1 MSRRLRSITA
11 PFVVAPPNGA
21 RVRTRLMVDDHDAA
35 ALRAIGAHL
44 GSLAGEDLARRCH
57 EGKRDATQRAQSRRE
72 RKRDLTARSSSRWAG
87 AITRTS
93 EDAWQLAYRNLLA
106 ERRSLSSRVNRI
118 RRRLALATGTG
129 RGRTRGYAT
138 RAERFEKQRRLQV
151 LESRLAVAERRIAD
165 GRVSVCRGG
174 RRLARTR
181 HHCEEAGLAGAGWR
195 ERWEAARLFIT
206 ADGETD
212 KAWGN
217 ETIRFHP
224 DEHWVQV
231 KLPAALSHLANRPH
245 GRYQLSCPVDFPY
258 RGDEVAAQAASGAIR
273 YDVCLDAEKGRW
285 YLDASWTFAG
295 DQIAPALGDL
305 RTDPVLAVDLNHGH
319 LACCVVDP
327 SGNPIGEPT
336 TVPIELAGLPAS
348 TRDGHLR
355 KAITA
360 LTALAREHGCRAI
373 VIEDVDFVANREE
386 GRERQGNRPN
396 RGRRGKSFRHLVA
409 GLPTAKFR
417 ERLIQMATNAGL
429 FVVAVDPAYTS
440 KWGAQHWLAP
450 LKQASPQANGHHAAA
465 LVIGRRG
472 LGHRARRRE
481 RRDSTR
487 PEDREER
494 AADSAVHDVAT
505 PISEPV
511 DQEARE
517 QPHPRRKTQTAE
529 RNTTGEQGGKDRSCR
544 PEVTMGYSLPS

>member
-1 MSRRLRSITA
+1 
-11 PFVVAPPNGA
+11 
-21 RVRTRLMVDDHDAA
+21 MVDDHDAA
-35 ALRAIGAHL
+35 VLRAIGAHL
-44 GSLAGEDLARRCH
+44 GSLAGGDLARRCN
-57 EGKRDATQRAQSRRE
+57 EGKCDAKQRAQSPRE

-118 RRRLALATGTG
+118 RRRLGLAAGTG

-151 LESRLAVAERRIAD
+151 LECRLAEVELRIAN

-174 RRLARTR
+174 RRLARTWR
-181 HHCEEAGLAGAGWR
+181 HREEAGLTEAGWR
-195 ERWEAARLFIT
+195 ERWEVARLFIT
-206 ADGETD
+206 ADGETG
-212 KAWGN
+212 KAWGS

-224 DEHWVQV
+224 GEHWVQV
-231 KLPAALSHLANRPH
+231 KLPAALSHLASRPH
-245 GRYQLSCPVDFPY
+245 GRYQLSCPADFPY

-273 YDVCLDAEKGRW
+273 YDVSLDAEKGRW

-327 SGNPIGEPT
+327 SGNPIGEPA

-355 KAITA
+355 KAISA
-360 LTALAREHGCRAI
+360 LTGLAREHRCRAI

-396 RGRRGKSFRHLVA
+396 RGRRGKSFRRLVA

-429 FVVAVDPAYTS
+429 FVVAADPAYTS

-450 LKQASPQANGHHAAA
+450 LKQASPQADGHHAAA

-481 RRDSTR
+481 RCDSTR

-494 AADSAVHDVAT
+494 AADSAVHGVAT
-505 PISEPV
+505 PIREPV
-511 DQEARE
+511 DREARE
-517 QPHPRRKTQTAE
+517 RPHPRRKTRAAE

-544 PEVTMGYSLPS
+544 PEVTMSYSLPS

>member
-1 MSRRLRSITA
+1 MSRRLRSVTA
-11 PFVVAPPNGA
+11 PFVVAPPKGA
-21 RVRTRLMVDDHDAA
+21 RVRTRLMVDDHDVAV
-35 ALRAIGAHL
+35 LRAIGVHL
-44 GSLAGEDLARRCH
+44 GSLAGQDLARRCK
-57 EGKRDATQRAQSRRE
+57 EGKRDARQRARSRGE

-118 RRRLALATGTG
+118 RRRLGLATGTG
-129 RGRTRGYAT
+129 RGWTRGYAT

-151 LESRLAVAERRIAD
+151 LESRLAEAERRIAD

-174 RRLARTR
+174 TKLARTR

-195 ERWEAARLFIT
+195 ERWRSARLFMT
-206 ADGETD
+206 ADGETG

-217 ETIRFHP
+217 ESIRFHP
-224 DEHWVQV
+224 GEHWVQV

-273 YDVCLDAEKGRW
+273 YDVSLDTDKGRW
-285 YLDASWTFAG
+285 HLDASWTFAG
-295 DQIAPALGDL
+295 DQIMSALGDL

-327 SGNPIGEPT
+327 SGNPTGEPV
-336 TVPIELAGLPAS
+336 TVPIDLAGLPTS

-355 KAITA
+355 KAITSLTGLA
-360 LTALAREHGCRAI
+360 LEHRCRAI
-373 VIEDVDFVANREE
+373 VIEDLDFVANREQ

-396 RGRRGKSFRHLVA
+396 TGRRGKSFRRLVA

-417 ERLIQMATNAGL
+417 ERLVQMATNAGL

-440 KWGAQHWLAP
+440 KWGTQHWLAP

-494 AADSAVHDVAT
+494 AADSAVHDAAT

-511 DQEARE
+511 DQEAQGR
-517 QPHPRRKTQTAE
+517 PRPRRKTRTAE
-529 RNTTGEQGGKDRSCR
+529 RNTTGEQGGEDRSCR
-544 PEVTMGYSLPS
+544 PEVTMPYSLPS

>member
-1 MSRRLRSITA
+1 MSRRLRSVTA
-11 PFVVAPPNGA
+11 PFVVAPPQGA

-35 ALRAIGAHL
+35 VLRAIGAHL
-44 GSLAGEDLARRCH
+44 GSLAGEDLARRCN
-57 EGKRDATQRAQSRRE
+57 EGKRDAQQRARSRRE

-118 RRRLALATGTG
+118 RRRLGLATGTG

-151 LESRLAVAERRIAD
+151 LESRLAEAERRIAE

-181 HHCEEAGLAGAGWR
+181 HHCEEAGLAGAWR
-195 ERWEAARLFIT
+195 REWESARLFIT

-224 DEHWVQV
+224 GEHWVQV

-273 YDVCLDAEKGRW
+273 YDVLLDAEKGRW
-285 YLDASWTFAG
+285 YLDASWTFTG
-295 DQIAPALGDL
+295 DQSAPALGDL

-319 LACCVVDP
+319 LACCILDP
-327 SGNPIGEPT
+327 SGNPTGEPV
-336 TVPIELAGLPAS
+336 TVPFDLAGLPAS

-355 KAITA
+355 KAISA
-360 LTALAREHGCRAI
+360 LTALAREHRCRAI
-373 VIEDVDFVANREE
+373 LIEDLDFVADREQ
-386 GRERQGNRPN
+386 GRERLGNRPN
-396 RGRRGKSFRHLVA
+396 RGRRGKSFRRLVA

-417 ERLIQMATNAGL
+417 ERLVQMATNAGL

-440 KWGAQHWLAP
+440 KWGAQHWLAS

-472 LGHRARRRE
+472 LGYRARRRE
-481 RRDSTR
+481 GRDSTR

-494 AADSAVHDVAT
+494 AADSAVYGVAT
-505 PISEPV
+505 PIREPV
-511 DQEARE
+511 DQEARGR
-517 QPHPRRKTQTAE
+517 PHPRRKTRPAE
-529 RNTTGEQGGKDRSCR
+529 RNTTGDQGGKDRSCR

>member
-1 MSRRLRSITA
+1 MSRRLRSLTA
-11 PFVVAPPNGA
+11 PFVVTPPKGA

-35 ALRAIGAHL
+35 VLRAIGVHL
-44 GSLAGEDLARRCH
+44 GSLAGQDLARRCK
-57 EGKRDATQRAQSRRE
+57 EGKRDARQRARSRGE

-118 RRRLALATGTG
+118 RRRLGLATGTG
-129 RGRTRGYAT
+129 HGWTRGYAT

-151 LESRLAVAERRIAD
+151 LESRLAEAERRIAD

-174 RRLARTR
+174 TKLARTR
-181 HHCEEAGLAGAGWR
+181 HHCEKAGLAEAGWR
-195 ERWEAARLFIT
+195 ERWKSARLFMT
-206 ADGETD
+206 ADGETG

-217 ETIRFHP
+217 ESIRFHP
-224 DEHWVQV
+224 GEHWVQV

-273 YDVCLDAEKGRW
+273 YDVSLDTDKGRW

-295 DQIAPALGDL
+295 DQIMPALGDL

-327 SGNPIGEPT
+327 SGNPTGEPV
-336 TVPIELAGLPAS
+336 TVPIDLAGLPTS

-355 KAITA
+355 KAITSLTGLA
-360 LTALAREHGCRAI
+360 LEHRCRAI
-373 VIEDVDFVANREE
+373 VIEDLDFVANREQ

-396 RGRRGKSFRHLVA
+396 TGRRGKSFRRLVG

-417 ERLIQMATNAGL
+417 ERLVQMATNAGL

-440 KWGAQHWLAP
+440 KWGTQHWLAP

-494 AADSAVHDVAT
+494 AADSAVHDAAT

-517 QPHPRRKTQTAE
+517 RPHPRRKTRAAE
-529 RNTTGEQGGKDRSCR
+529 RNTLGEQAAKTVRAAW
-544 PEVTMGYSLPS
+544 E

>member
-11 PFVVAPPNGA
+11 PFVVAPPRGA

-44 GSLAGEDLARRCH
+44 GSLAGEDLARRCN
-57 EGKRDATQRAQSRRE
+57 EGKRDAKQRAQSRRE

-118 RRRLALATGTG
+118 RRRLALAAGTG

-151 LESRLAVAERRIAD
+151 LECRLAEAERRIAD

-174 RRLARTR
+174 RRLARTW
-181 HHCEEAGLAGAGWR
+181 HHREEAGLTEAGWR
-195 ERWEAARLFIT
+195 ERWEVARLFIT

-273 YDVCLDAEKGRW
+273 YDVSLDAEKGRW

-295 DQIAPALGDL
+295 DEIAPALGDL

-327 SGNPIGEPT
+327 SGNPIGEPA

-355 KAITA
+355 KAISA
-360 LTALAREHGCRAI
+360 LTGLAREHGCRAI

-396 RGRRGKSFRHLVA
+396 RGRRGKSFRRLVA

-481 RRDSTR
+481 RCDSTR

-494 AADSAVHDVAT
+494 AADSAVHGIAT
-505 PISEPV
+505 PVREPV
-511 DQEARE
+511 DREAQER
-517 QPHPRRKTQTAE
+517 PHPRRKTRAAE

-544 PEVTMGYSLPS
+544 PEVTMSYSLPS